1 MSQVWC
7 THGFFIK
14 RLISKKKKEK
24 KKKKKKKEKEKN
36 ERKKEVSYSL
46 Y

>member
-24 KKKKKKKEKEKN
+24 KKKKKKEKEKN